1 MQDRTPTAPN
11 DGQPIPD
18 FLPVPRRHERHDG
31 WTPDR
36 QRAFIEAL
44 ADTGSVSRAAA
55 MVNMASVGAYQL
67 RRHPDAASF
76 RAAWAAALDFGLTRM
91 KDVAFERALDG
102 ALVPVI
108 TGGRLIGY
116 RRVYNDR
123 LLMFCLRHYG
133 EDANGKRTTINYF
146 STKATAGAAGESQA
160 LAQAEASTTTVRTVI
175 TGPADG
181 AAPATL
187 DATSA
192 TLDQFEGVPLDAS
205 ARADIARALDACAAR
220 RRLELG
226 TEADENENFFAV
238 AQPKRRTAVHHAGYK
253 KPTYEMI
260 SPRAA
265 NDLIVPADAFLDPV
279 IPHPGE
285 PTYSAGDDER
295 PWTLLDQPGELD
307 FWDAAVAQVRTA
319 RARELEQ
326 QAEAAALPALKEPEA
341 AAQQAPPPPPEPQ
354 PKLAPKPSP
363 AKRRP
368 PSAKGKRP

>member
-18 FLPVPRRHERHDG
+18 FLPVPRRHQRHDG

-67 RRHPDAASF
+67 RRHPE
-76 RAAWAAALDFGLTRM
+76 L
-91 KDVAFERALDG
+91 
-102 ALVPVI
+102 
-108 TGGRLIGY
+108 
-116 RRVYNDR
+116 
-123 LLMFCLRHYG
+123 
-133 EDANGKRTTINYF
+133 
-146 STKATAGAAGESQA
+146 ATA
-160 LAQAEASTTTVRTVI
+160 
-175 TGPADG
+175 
-181 AAPATL
+181 
-187 DATSA
+187 
-192 TLDQFEGVPLDAS
+192 
-205 ARADIARALDACAAR
+205 
-220 RRLELG
+220 
-226 TEADENENFFAV
+226 ADENENFFAV

-279 IPHPGE
+279 IPQPGE
-285 PTYSAGDDER
+285 PSYSAGDDER
-295 PWTLLDQPGELD
+295 PWTMLDQPEELD
-307 FWDAAVAQVRTA
+307 AWDAAVAQVRAA

-326 QAEAAALPALKEPEA
+326 EPAAAPLPAPEEPEA
-341 AAQQAPPPPPEPQ
+341 AAQPAPPPPPKPR
-354 PKLAPKPSP
+354 PKPAPKPSP

-368 PSAKGKRP
+368 RSAKGKRP